1 MANEPANPILS
12 TPRAPQV
19 IVDVST
25 YTAHTAH
32 TTHTVGVVGTG
43 YVGVVT
49 AAALAE
55 LGHRVIGYDV
65 NADRVATLRRGVAPF
80 VEPQLNELLARNA
93 DRVHF
98 TTVASELYARAT
110 IVFICVDTPP
120 TQSGDADLS
129 RTWAAL
135 DAIPEAWSGVLAM
148 KSTVPTGTGS
158 RIEARLRKRSG
169 GTISYVSNPEFLR
182 EGSAVADVL
191 APDRVVV
198 GSTDVVAA
206 EQVAAL
212 WAPVC
217 DSILYC
223 DVASAELIKLASNAF
238 LATKISFVNEIANVC
253 ELVGADVSVVSHGM
267 GLDARIGPAFLQAG
281 IGYGGSCFPK
291 DVVALKQ
298 LAGNAGY
305 HFQLL
310 TGVVEVN
317 SMQRRRLI
325 ATLMSHLGPLRGRR
339 IALLGLAFKPNTDD
353 VRESP
358 ALTIAARLVAEG
370 AYVVAHD
377 PVAIENARP
386 HLPTEVATV
395 TSFYDALANSD
406 AALIVTDW
414 PEYLELLDPQVS
426 ATMAT
431 PLLID
436 GRNLLDPVVAARCGY
451 TWVGVG
457 RPPQSPSF
465 DCELALVGT

>member
-1 MANEPANPILS
+1 MANQLATLRFKQGLGTGYTYPQG
-12 TPRAPQV
+12 APTV
-19 IVDVST
+19 
-25 YTAHTAH
+25 
-32 TTHTVGVVGTG
+32 TVGVVGTG

-55 LGHRVIGYDV
+55 LGHYVVGYDV
-65 NADRVATLRRGVAPF
+65 NAERISRLRGSEAPF
-80 VEPQLNELLARNA
+80 VEPHLNDVLAKNAELL
-93 DRVHF
+93 HF
-98 TTVASELYARAT
+98 TTDAKELYAYAS
-110 IVFICVDTPP
+110 IVFVCVDTPP
-120 TQSGDADLS
+120 TPSGDADLS
-129 RTWAAL
+129 RTWSAL
-135 DAIPEAWSGVLAM
+135 NAIPDEWCGILAM
-148 KSTVPTGTGS
+148 KSTVPTGAGA
-158 RIEARLRKRSG
+158 RIEARLRKRTG
-169 GTISYVSNPEFLR
+169 GAISYVSNPEFLR

-198 GSTDVVAA
+198 GSSDPAAA
-206 EQVAAL
+206 ERVANL
-212 WAPVC
+212 WAPLC
-217 DSILYC
+217 DTVLRC

-298 LAGNAGY
+298 LAGNVGY

-325 ATLMSHLGPLRGRR
+325 ATLVTHLGSLRGRR

-370 AYVVAHD
+370 AHVVAHD

-386 HLPTEVATV
+386 HLPLEVTTEPSLYEAIR
-395 TSFYDALANSD
+395 DCD

-414 PEYLELLDPQVS
+414 PQYLDLLDPQVS
-426 ATMAT
+426 ASMAI
-431 PLLID
+431 PLLVD
-436 GRNLLDPVVAARCGY
+436 GRNLLDPILAAACGY

-457 RPPQSPSF
+457 RPPQFPSVVP
-465 DCELALVGT
+465 EQVLAGT